1 MIPGLYQYVWSI
13 QQEKSLI
20 PKMYLPFCQCDSPHI
35 MMGTF
40 VKLSLKFEDLKVVL
54 FGLVA
59 LLKFMV
65 LQFNG
70 KKYKNKTE

>member
-1 MIPGLYQYVWSI
+1 
-13 QQEKSLI
+13 
-20 PKMYLPFCQCDSPHI
+20 MYLPFCQCDSPHI

-40 VKLSLKFEDLKVVL
+40 VKLNLKFEDLKVVL